1 MADYFAHWIKIGE
14 TAPDKNKLPRI
25 FNVNWFRKDAGGNY
39 LWPGYGDNIRALKWI
54 FERLEGADNAVETA
68 VGYVPKPES
77 IDISGLEGIEKNLPE
92 LLKVDR
98 NEWLAETELV
108 AGHFESF
115 GRKLP
120 EELKKQFSDLRSR
133 LDRIQ

>member
-1 MADYFAHWIKIGE
+1 YLLFTGNE
-14 TAPDKNKLPRI
+14 GYL